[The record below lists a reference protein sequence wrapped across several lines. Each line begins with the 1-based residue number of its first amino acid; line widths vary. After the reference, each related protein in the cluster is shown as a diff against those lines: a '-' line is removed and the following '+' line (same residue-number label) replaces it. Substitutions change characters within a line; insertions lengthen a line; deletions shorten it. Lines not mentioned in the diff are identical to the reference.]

1 MINCGMRYAQRAPDE
16 GRIHS
21 AQTEV
26 QSAARR
32 LLEAQRRL
40 ARTYE
45 RDINALDRR
54 LDALEWSVQQINAA
68 AFKLHQGEALIIAA
82 PAEWPPE

>member
-1 MINCGMRYAQRAPDE
+1 MPCGTPNARRTRDAS
-16 GRIHS
+16 S

-32 LLEAQRRL
+32 LPEAQRRL
-40 ARTYE
+40 ARTYERDE